1 MLHRHEEEKNFI
13 EKKREWKGELDKPLK
28 RSTLIVMLP
37 ALIIGVF
44 LVMSVPY
51 IKIIM
56 EKVLGEDVT
65 LDLKS
70 LNLKDAPKSV
80 EKPLPPPN
88 PDQKM
93 AEFYRDLYDREGFD
107 WRSIPVAPEQDMEFA
122 QEQPIELAPIE
133 VEILLAQPELQQ
145 VPK

>member
-1 MLHRHEEEKNFI
+1 MLQRHEEEKNFI

-70 LNLKDAPKSV
+70 LNLKEAPMRA
-80 EKPLPPPN
+80 EKALPPPN
-88 PDQKM
+88 PEQKM

-107 WRSIPVAPEQDMEFA
+107 WRAVPVAPEQDMELA

-133 VEILLAQPELQQ
+133 VELPLTESELNRMA
-145 VPK
+145 K